1 MDINVVCLLEKIP
14 DRVPSLPGI
23 SLIPVINI
31 FLSLE
36 ERWGPSLSDGG
47 LLRFRPAFPSTVSWI
62 TG

>member
-36 ERWGPSLSDGG
+36 ERIFDDSVVYLLEFGG
-47 LLRFRPAFPSTVSWI
+47 NSKSP
-62 TG
+62 